1 MVFVLVCAA
10 VQGTLVAAACS
21 SSRTD
26 GETLDA
32 GTSDAES
39 NRPSACPRVAPDPL
53 SQCTVPEGTT
63 CAFGKCSGTFAA
75 CRRTRWQVY
84 LSDAS
89 PGCPLD
95 VPEAGSACESC
106 FEEGRSCT
114 YDPCSDGGLLR
125 AKVTCLGAIFQVD
138 ASLCPQHDAGDAGD
152 ASDASDSG
160 DASDASDGD

>member
-1 MVFVLVCAA
+1 M
-10 VQGTLVAAACS
+10 AAACS
-21 SSRTD
+21 SSSSD
-26 GETLDA
+26 VQPVEA
-32 GTSDAES
+32 GSADAES
-39 NRPSACPRVAPDPL
+39 NRPSACPRIAPDPL

-84 LSDAS
+84 LADAS
-89 PGCPLD
+89 PGCPLE

-114 YDPCSDGGLLR
+114 YDPCSDGGLQK
-125 AKVTCLGAIFQVD
+125 AQVVCLGSVFIVATTE
-138 ASLCPQHDAGDAGD
+138 CPKPDAGD
-152 ASDASDSG
+152 ASDASDAGDAS